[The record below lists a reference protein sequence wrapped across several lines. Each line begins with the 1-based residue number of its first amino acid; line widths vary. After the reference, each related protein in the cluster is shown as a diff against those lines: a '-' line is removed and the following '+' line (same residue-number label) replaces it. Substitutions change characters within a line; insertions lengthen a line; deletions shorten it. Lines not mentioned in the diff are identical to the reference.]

1 MPSYVITEK
10 CDGCKA
16 LQRTACQYI
25 CPNDLMVLDKE
36 KMKAYN
42 REPEMCWEC
51 YSCVK
56 ICPQQAIDVRGY
68 ADFMPL
74 GASVTPMRGS
84 QDIMWT
90 VKFRNGT
97 IKRFKFPIRT
107 TAEGEVKPYA
117 DFKPGSDDLKS
128 PLLVTEPD
136 SLGLAQLSVPKK

>member
-36 KMKAYN
+36 KMKAFN

-97 IKRFKFPIRT
+97 IKRFKFPTRT
-107 TAEGEVKPYA
+107 TVEGEVKPYA
-117 DFKPGSDDLKS
+117 DYKSGSDDLKS
-128 PLLVTEPD
+128 PLLATEPD
-136 SLGLAQLSVPKK
+136 SLGLAQLSIPKK

>member
-1 MPSYVITEK
+1 MPSYVIAEK

-68 ADFMPL
+68 ADFVPL

-97 IKRFKFPIRT
+97 IKRFKFPTRT
-107 TAEGEVKPYA
+107 TAEGEAKPYA

-136 SLGLAQLSVPKK
+136 SLGLAELCVPKK

>member
-16 LQRTACQYI
+16 LKTTACQYI

-56 ICPQQAIDVRGY
+56 MCPQQAIDVRGY
-68 ADFMPL
+68 ADFVPL

-84 QDIMWT
+84 NDIMWT

-107 TAEGEVKPYA
+107 TAVGEAKPFA
-117 DFKPGSDDLKS
+117 DYKLGSDDLKS
-128 PLLVTEPD
+128 PLLATEPD

>member
-1 MPSYVITEK
+1 M
-10 CDGCKA
+10 
-16 LQRTACQYI
+16 
-25 CPNDLMVLDKE
+25 
-36 KMKAYN
+36 
-42 REPEMCWEC
+42 
-51 YSCVK
+51 
-56 ICPQQAIDVRGY
+56 RGY
-68 ADFMPL
+68 ADFVPL

-117 DFKPGSDDLKS
+117 DYKPGSDDLKS